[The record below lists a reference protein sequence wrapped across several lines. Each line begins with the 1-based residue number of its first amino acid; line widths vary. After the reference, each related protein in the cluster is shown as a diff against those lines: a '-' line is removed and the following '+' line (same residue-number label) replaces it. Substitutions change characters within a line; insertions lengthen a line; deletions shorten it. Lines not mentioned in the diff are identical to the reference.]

1 MDNKNYKNGLFY
13 ALSCAIIWGF
23 LPIYWD
29 ALDPI
34 SSLVVIFYR
43 VVLMTLSCFAIQYYQ
58 TRNIKE
64 MFAPM
69 FADKKKMWTY
79 IIAGIIITMNWSIYI
94 WAVKAGFVIQSS
106 MGYFL
111 EPLIV
116 CLFGMII
123 YKEKANKWKLISLG
137 FAFIGLMVMVIGYKE
152 LPIIAIGLA
161 ATFAVYAAIKKSV
174 DLPPFQS
181 LLYETIFIAPIAL
194 LVVFWLEG
202 SGIGALETGGSGK
215 FILLLFAGIATAVP
229 MGLFSAAARNLPLLT
244 LGLTEYISP
253 SIALVLGIFLFKEPF
268 DIIQFSAFV
277 IIWIGL
283 VFFTYGELTDIRKM
297 KEAETSDREA

>member
-1 MDNKNYKNGLFY
+1 MENKNYKNGLIY
-13 ALSCAIIWGF
+13 ALGCALIWGF

-29 ALDPI
+29 ALNPI

-43 VVLMTLSCFAIQYYQ
+43 ITLMTLTCLAIQYYQ
-58 TRNIKE
+58 VRNIKA

-69 FADKKKMWTY
+69 FEDKKKLRTY
-79 IIAGIIITMNWSIYI
+79 IIAGILITMNWSIYI
-94 WAVKAGFVIQSS
+94 WAVQAGYVIQSS

-111 EPLIV
+111 EPLLV

-123 YKEKANKWKLISLG
+123 YKEKANKWKKISLG
-137 FAFIGLMVMVIGYKE
+137 FALVGLIVMIIGYRE
-152 LPIIAIGLA
+152 MPIIAIGLA
-161 ATFAVYAAIKKSV
+161 TTFATYTAIKKSV

-181 LLYETIFIAPIAL
+181 LLYETIFIAPITL
-194 LVVFWLEG
+194 LIVFWIEG
-202 SGIGALETGGSGK
+202 SGIGAMATGGNGK
-215 FILLLFAGIATAVP
+215 FILLLFAGIASAVP

-244 LGLTEYISP
+244 LGLTSYISP

-268 DIIQFSAFV
+268 DMIQFSAFV

-283 VFFTYGELTDIRKM
+283 VFFTYGEVAEIRNKG
-297 KEAETSDREA
+297 KE

>member
-1 MDNKNYKNGLFY
+1 
-13 ALSCAIIWGF
+13 
-23 LPIYWD
+23 
-29 ALDPI
+29 
-34 SSLVVIFYR
+34 
-43 VVLMTLSCFAIQYYQ
+43 
-58 TRNIKE
+58 
-64 MFAPM
+64 MFE
-69 FADKKKMWTY
+69 DRKKMWTY
-79 IIAGIIITMNWSIYI
+79 IIAGILITLNWSIYI
-94 WAVKAGFVIQSS
+94 WAVQAGYVIQSS

-137 FAFIGLMVMVIGYKE
+137 FALAGLMVMVIGYRE
-152 LPIIAIGLA
+152 LPVIAIGLA
-161 ATFAVYAAIKKSV
+161 STFAVYAAIKKSV

-181 LLYETIFIAPIAL
+181 LLYETIFIAPVAL
-194 LVVFWLEG
+194 LMVFWLEG
-202 SGIGALETGGSGK
+202 SGIGAMATGGSTK
-215 FILLLFAGIATAVP
+215 FVLLLFAGIATAVP

-283 VFFTYGELTDIRKM
+283 VFFTYGELVDIRKM
-297 KEAETSDREA
+297 KGEEVHD

>member
-1 MDNKNYKNGLFY
+1 MENKNYKNGLIC
-13 ALSCAIIWGF
+13 ALSCAVIWGI

-29 ALDPI
+29 ALNPI

-43 VVLMTLSCFAIQYYQ
+43 VTLMTLTCFAIQFYQ
-58 TRNIKE
+58 KRNIKE
-64 MFAPM
+64 IFAPM
-69 FADKKKMWTY
+69 FKDKKKIWTY
-79 IIAGIIITMNWSIYI
+79 IIAGILITMNWSIYI
-94 WAVKAGFVIQSS
+94 WAVQAGFVIQSS

-116 CLFGMII
+116 SLLGMII
-123 YKEKANKWKLISLG
+123 YKEKANKWKKISIG
-137 FAFIGLMVMVIGYKE
+137 FALVGLLVMIIGYRE

-161 ATFAVYAAIKKSV
+161 ITFAIYAAIKKSV

-181 LLYETIFIAPIAL
+181 LLYETIFIAPITL
-194 LVVFWLEG
+194 LIVFYLEG
-202 SGIGALETGGSGK
+202 NGIGALATGGSGK
-215 FILLLFAGIATAVP
+215 FLLLMFAGIASAIP
-229 MGLFSAAARNLPLLT
+229 MGLFSSAAKNLPLLT

-253 SIALVLGIFLFKEPF
+253 SISLVLGIFLFKESF

-283 VFFTYGELTDIRKM
+283 VFFTYGEYADIRNKR
-297 KEAETSDREA
+297 KGQENI